1 MKKLKFTALVD
12 GETGEYILNG
22 KHKISTY
29 AKDVFYGGLTIK
41 YSGSEKITE
50 SVTTAKNRKLTK
62 DLILEVLSVD
72 SARPPDIT
80 YRYVINKSQA
90 PRYAWRLYEKTWT
103 ECNSIC
109 SGTQYMKPS
118 CVELALNA
126 LVDDERCSDLDMSGV
141 MQQRECN
148 THCQLVWN
156 VISRGHCSAHCG
168 TG

>member
-1 MKKLKFTALVD
+1 M
-12 GETGEYILNG
+12 
-22 KHKISTY
+22 
-29 AKDVFYGGLTIK
+29 
-41 YSGSEKITE
+41 
-50 SVTTAKNRKLTK
+50 
-62 DLILEVLSVD
+62 LSVD

-118 CVELALNA
+118 CVELAINA
-126 LVDDERCSDLDMSGV
+126 LVDDERCADLDMSGV

-156 VISRGHCSAHCG
+156 VMSRGHCSAHCG